1 MMRRVDDI
9 LLFALVSSTR
19 LYLLTFQDV
28 SMIYYLF
35 SSVSSTRLYLLT
47 SQDVSMIYCLFLSV
61 SSTRLYSLT
70 CCLVDLLTYSNHL
83 IHPDVVVFGRDAID
97 ELEVEAYTYSCDI

>member
-1 MMRRVDDI
+1 MI
-9 LLFALVSSTR
+9 YCLFSLVSSTR
-19 LYLLTFQDV
+19 LYLLTCCLVDLLTSQDV
-28 SMIYYLF
+28 SMIYCLF

-47 SQDVSMIYCLFLSV
+47 
-61 SSTRLYSLT
+61 
-70 CCLVDLLTYSNHL
+70 CCLVDLLTYRNHL

>member
-28 SMIYYLF
+28 SMIYCLF
-35 SSVSSTRLYLLT
+35 ALVSSTRLYL
-47 SQDVSMIYCLFLSV
+47 
-61 SSTRLYSLT
+61 LT

-83 IHPDVVVFGRDAID
+83 IHSDVVVFGRDAID
-97 ELEVEAYTYSCDI
+97 ELEVEAYTYSRDI

>member
-19 LYLLTFQDV
+19 LYLLT
-28 SMIYYLF
+28 
-35 SSVSSTRLYLLT
+35 
-47 SQDVSMIYCLFLSV
+47 SQDVSMIYCLFALV
-61 SSTRLYSLT
+61 SSTRLYLLT
-70 CCLVDLLTYSNHL
+70 CCLVDLLTYRNHL
-83 IHPDVVVFGRDAID
+83 IHSDVVVFGRDAID